1 MHSAPLIR
9 RRALNAALLSSA
21 LLANAKASA
30 QSSKPYPIRP
40 VRLVVPYGVGTVSDF
55 TARLLAEKLS
65 AAWGQGVVVDNL
77 TGAGGV
83 VGTQTIARSA
93 PDGYTLG
100 MLASNHAM
108 NAAIY
113 SHLPYDPVKDFTP
126 ILHVSF
132 NQFAFCVNANVPAK
146 TLKEFIALAK
156 TKPNQLNYGSSGN
169 GGSPHLAVARMAYMA
184 GIQIVHIPY
193 RSNGAAVTA
202 ILSDDVVLISTSIST
217 LLPHIK
223 SGKLRAL
230 AVSGDRR
237 SPLLPDVPTVAE
249 AGVVG
254 YSMKNWN
261 GIVAPAGL
269 PTPIVSKLQTDIKT
283 VLQEQSVQD
292 QFAAQGV
299 ELEVLDS
306 KAFAQRLRDEIA
318 VWNGVVKATGAKID

>member
-1 MHSAPLIR
+1 MPAPSQPLIR
-9 RRALNAALLSSA
+9 RRAFNATLLSTV
-21 LLANAKASA
+21 LLAHSRAGA
-30 QSSKPYPIRP
+30 QQAFPVKP
-40 VRLVVPYGVGTVSDF
+40 VRLIVPYGVGTVSDF

-65 AAWGQGVVVDNL
+65 TAWGQGVVVENL

-83 VGTQTIARSA
+83 VGTQTIAKAA

-113 SHLPYDPVKDFTP
+113 ARLPYDAVRDFTP
-126 ILHVSF
+126 VLHVSF
-132 NQFAFCVNANVPAK
+132 NQFAFCVNSNVPAT
-146 TLKEFIALAK
+146 TLKDFIALAK
-156 TKPNQLNYGSSGN
+156 AKPNQINYGSSGN

-193 RSNGAAVTA
+193 RSNGAAVT
-202 ILSDDVVLISTSIST
+202 DLISGEVALMATSISA

-230 AVSGDRR
+230 AVSGDQR

-249 AGVVG
+249 AGVPG

-261 GIVAPAGL
+261 GIVGPAGL
-269 PTPIVSKLQTDIKT
+269 PPLLVARLQADLREILKDKG
-283 VLQEQSVQD
+283 VQD

-299 ELEVLDS
+299 EMEILDS
-306 KAFAQRLRDEIA
+306 KAFGQRLRDEIA
-318 VWNGVVKATGAKID
+318 TWNEVVKATGAKID

>member
-1 MHSAPLIR
+1 MHSIPLIR
-9 RRALNAALLSSA
+9 RRAFNAALLSST
-21 LLANAKASA
+21 LLAHAKAGAQSA
-30 QSSKPYPIRP
+30 QPYPVRP
-40 VRLVVPYGVGTVSDF
+40 VRLIVPYGVGTVSDF
-55 TARLLAEKLS
+55 TARLLAEKL
-65 AAWGQGVVVDNL
+65 AVAWGQGVVVDNL

-83 VGTQTIARSA
+83 VGTQTIARST

-126 ILHVSF
+126 VLHVSF
-132 NQFAFCVNANVPAK
+132 NQFAFCVNASVPAT

-156 TKPNQLNYGSSGN
+156 AKPNQINYGSSGN

-202 ILSDDVVLISTSIST
+202 ILSGDVALMATSISA

-223 SGKLRAL
+223 TGKLRAL
-230 AVSGDRR
+230 AVSGDQR

-249 AGVVG
+249 AGVPG

-269 PTPIVSKLQTDIKT
+269 PAPIVSKLQADIKA
-283 VLQEQSVQD
+283 VLQEKSVQD
-292 QFAAQGV
+292 QFSAQGV
-299 ELEVLDS
+299 ELEILDS
-306 KAFAQRLRDEIA
+306 EAFGRRLRDEIA
-318 VWNGVVKATGAKID
+318 VWSEVVKATGAKID